1 LGRQEKQTERFKLSL
16 CYNIQGGKSLIVY
29 SQRELQVF
37 TGNANPSLAE
47 EIVSYLGMELGKA
60 EVSNFP
66 DGELHVKIDENVRG
80 SDVFVIQPTCH
91 PVHDHLMELL
101 VMIDALH
108 RASAERIT
116 AVIPYYSYARQ
127 DRKTRPREPIT
138 AKLVANLLVQ
148 AGADRVLTMDLHAGQ
163 IQGFFDVPLDHLE
176 AAPLLSD
183 YFKEKDLSKVVVVS
197 PDVGGTARARSFAGR
212 LKKPIAIID
221 KYRESDTNVEIM
233 HIVGSVKGRTAIIV
247 DDMID
252 TAGSIIK
259 GSQAVLNAGAKEVYV
274 CATHPVF
281 AGPAKGRLEKAW
293 KAGLFKEVVVT
304 NTIPIPEEKQ
314 LPCTKALSVAK
325 LFAESIKRIHGN
337 MSISALFR

>member
-1 LGRQEKQTERFKLSL
+1 M
-16 CYNIQGGKSLIVY
+16 IAY
-29 SQRELQVF
+29 SRRELQVF
-37 TGNANPSLAE
+37 SGNANPVLAE
-47 EIVSYLGMELGKA
+47 EIVAQLGIELGKA
-60 EVSNFP
+60 EVSRFP

-80 SDVFVIQPTCH
+80 RDVFVIQPTSH
-91 PVHDHLMELL
+91 PVHEHLMELL

-148 AGADRVLTMDLHAGQ
+148 AGSDRIVTMDLHAGQ
-163 IQGFFDVPLDHLE
+163 IQGFFDIPVDHLE
-176 AAPLLSD
+176 AAPILSD
-183 YFKEKDLSKVVVVS
+183 YFKGKDLSKVIVVS
-197 PDVGGTARARSFAGR
+197 PDVGGTARARNFAGR
-212 LKKPIAIID
+212 LAKPIAIID
-221 KYRESDTNVEIM
+221 KYRESDSNVEIM
-233 HIVGSVKGRTAIIV
+233 HIVGNVKNKTAIIV

-293 KAGLFKEVVVT
+293 KEGYFQEVVVT

-314 LPCTKALSVAK
+314 LPCIKNLSVAK
-325 LFAESIKRIHGN
+325 LFAEAIKRIHGN

>member
-1 LGRQEKQTERFKLSL
+1 
-16 CYNIQGGKSLIVY
+16 LIAY
-29 SQRELQVF
+29 SHRELQVF
-37 TGNANPSLAE
+37 SGNANLALAN
-47 EIVSYLGMELGKA
+47 EIVTHLGMQLGKA
-60 EVSNFP
+60 EVSKFP
-66 DGELHVKIDENVRG
+66 DGELHVQIDDNVRG
-80 SDVFVIQPTCH
+80 CDVFVIQPTSH
-91 PVHDHLMELL
+91 PVHEHLMELL

-138 AKLVANLLVQ
+138 AKLIANLLVH

-163 IQGFFDVPLDHLE
+163 IQGFFDIPVDHLE
-176 AAPLLSD
+176 AAPILSD
-183 YFKEKDLSKVVVVS
+183 YFKGKDLSKVVIVS
-197 PDVGGTARARSFAGR
+197 PDVGGTARARNFAGR

-221 KYRESDTNVEIM
+221 KYRESETNVEIM
-233 HIVGSVKGRTAIIV
+233 HIVGSVKNKTAIIV

-252 TAGSIIK
+252 TAGSVIR

-281 AGPAKGRLEKAW
+281 AGPARQRLEKYW
-293 KAGLFKEVVVT
+293 KESLFQEVIVT
-304 NTIPIPEEKQ
+304 DTIPIPEEKK
-314 LPCTKALSVAK
+314 LPCIKVLSVAN

>member
-1 LGRQEKQTERFKLSL
+1 M
-16 CYNIQGGKSLIVY
+16 IAY
-29 SQRELQVF
+29 SHRELQVF
-37 TGNANPSLAE
+37 SGNANTLLAE
-47 EIVSYLGMELGKA
+47 EIAANLGIELGKA
-60 EVSNFP
+60 EVSRFP

-80 SDVFVIQPTCH
+80 RDVFVIQPTCH
-91 PVHDHLMELL
+91 PVHENLMELL

-138 AKLVANLLVQ
+138 AKLVANLIVQ
-148 AGADRVLTMDLHAGQ
+148 AGADRILTMDLHAGQ
-163 IQGFFDVPLDHLE
+163 IQGFFDIPVDHLE
-176 AAPLLSD
+176 AEPILSD
-183 YFKEKDLSKVVVVS
+183 YVKGKDLSKVVVVS
-197 PDVGGTARARSFAGR
+197 PDVGGTARARKFAGR

-221 KYRESDTNVEIM
+221 KYRESDSNVEIM
-233 HIVGSVKGRTAIIV
+233 HIVGNVNNKTAIIV

-281 AGPAKGRLEKAW
+281 AGPARERLEKYW
-293 KAGLFKEVVVT
+293 KESLFQEVIVT
-304 NTIPIPEEKQ
+304 NTIPIPEEKN
-314 LPCTKALSVAK
+314 LPCIKLLSVAK

>member
-1 LGRQEKQTERFKLSL
+1 
-16 CYNIQGGKSLIVY
+16 LIAY
-29 SQRELQVF
+29 SRKELQVF
-37 TGNANPSLAE
+37 SGNANPVLAE
-47 EIVSYLGMELGKA
+47 EIVTKLGIELGKA
-60 EVSNFP
+60 EVSRFP

-80 SDVFVIQPTCH
+80 RDVFVIQPTSH
-91 PVHDHLMELL
+91 PVHEHLMELL

-116 AVIPYYSYARQ
+116 AVMPYYSYARQ

-148 AGADRVLTMDLHAGQ
+148 AGANRILTMDLHAGQ
-163 IQGFFDVPLDHLE
+163 IQGFFDIPVDHLE

-183 YFKEKDLSKVVVVS
+183 YFRDKDLSKVIVVS
-197 PDVGGTARARSFAGR
+197 PDVGGTARARNFAGR
-212 LKKPIAIID
+212 LGKPIAIID
-221 KYRESDTNVEIM
+221 KYRESDSNVEIM
-233 HIVGSVKGRTAIIV
+233 HIVGSVKNKTAIIV

-259 GSQAVLNAGAKEVYV
+259 GSQAILNAGAKEVYV

-281 AGPAKGRLEKAW
+281 AGPARERLEKSW
-293 KAGLFKEVVVT
+293 EEGLFQEVVVS
-304 NTIPIPEEKQ
+304 NTIPIPEEKH
-314 LPCTKALSVAK
+314 LPCIKCLSVAQ
-325 LFAESIKRIHGN
+325 LFAEAIKRIHGN